1 MLASTY
7 IEDIFVEFFVLMNSL
22 PSPFQ
27 YQDIGPANSFFNV
40 IANDRQLTQN
50 QANYVLK
57 LLQKYKNIAKTNDL
71 DYTAELVNPQWK
83 NPFRTLDMTKKVW
96 VEHNEEKILTIC
108 LKFPYNLKSEF
119 DTEIE
124 QYDGM
129 ILNRSG
135 WDSERRIRILP
146 LYDFNIIQI
155 NEFVQKHRFEIDD
168 SFVDALSAVEEIW
181 QNQNTV
187 LPHSVVTEHG
197 VVLFNSTEDA
207 EVYFDEH
214 ATGNV
219 INDLML
225 AKNMGYLLKAVPS
238 TVAEKIAATSK
249 NSFWIKYNKDFLSL
263 CQNVNGKV
271 CIIIDRS
278 SNALEWLKEFAS
290 AIKEAGIDNS
300 TVKVCFRMPKDDES
314 GLNAWVSE
322 NGFGGKV
329 EEGNILIFSHK
340 PAKWLFKEIKSVTML
355 VTNNLYPSTNPV
367 TKDWLHTHPC
377 VIYLG
382 DIKPSLFKDQNIVE
396 L

>member
-22 PSPFQ
+22 PNPFQ

-40 IANDRQLTQN
+40 ITNDRQLTQN

-71 DYTAELVNPQWK
+71 DYIAELANPQWK
-83 NPFRTLDMTKKVW
+83 NPFRTLDMTKQVW
-96 VEHNEEKILTIC
+96 VEYNEEKILTIC
-108 LKFPYNLKSEF
+108 LKFPYNLKLEF
-119 DTEIE
+119 DSEIE
-124 QYDGM
+124 KYDGWV
-129 ILNRSG
+129 LNRSG
-135 WDSERRIRILP
+135 WDSERRIRLLP
-146 LYDFNIIQI
+146 LYEFNIIQI
-155 NEFVQKHRFEIDD
+155 NEFIQKHRFEIDD
-168 SFVDALSAVEEIW
+168 SFVTALSAVEEIW
-181 QNQNTV
+181 QHQNTV
-187 LPHSVVTEHG
+187 LPHSAITEHG

-207 EVYFDEH
+207 DVYFDEH
-214 ATGNV
+214 SSGNIV
-219 INDLML
+219 NDLML
-225 AKNMGYLLKAVPS
+225 AKNMGYLLKSVPVS
-238 TVAEKIAATSK
+238 MAEKIAANSK

-263 CQNVNGKV
+263 CQHVNGKV

-278 SNALEWLKEFAS
+278 SNALEWLKEFAE
-290 AIKEAGIDNS
+290 AIKEVNIDKAS
-300 TVKVCFRMPKDDES
+300 VKVCFRMPKDDKS

-340 PAKWLFKEIKSVTML
+340 PAKWLFKDIKSVTML
-355 VTNNLYPSTNPV
+355 VTNNLYPSTNPI